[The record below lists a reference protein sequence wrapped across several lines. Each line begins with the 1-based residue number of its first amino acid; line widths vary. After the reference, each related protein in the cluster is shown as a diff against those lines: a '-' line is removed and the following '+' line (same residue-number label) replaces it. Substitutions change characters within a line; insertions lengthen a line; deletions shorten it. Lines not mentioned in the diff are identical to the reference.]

1 MYWGYLLL
9 SGYPDQIR
17 FWRRVLRQV
26 EIAVDK
32 ADLFLAPIYGDFAS
46 K

>member
-17 FWRRVLRQV
+17 FWGRVLRQV
-26 EIAVDK
+26 DK
-32 ADLFLAPIYGDFAS
+32 ALDKGDLFLAPICGDFAS